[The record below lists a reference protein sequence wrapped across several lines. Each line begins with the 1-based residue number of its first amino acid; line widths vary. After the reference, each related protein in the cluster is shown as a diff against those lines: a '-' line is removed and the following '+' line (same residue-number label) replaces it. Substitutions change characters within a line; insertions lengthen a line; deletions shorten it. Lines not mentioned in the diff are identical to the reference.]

1 MTSME
6 VPRAIKK
13 RKLMDKTLPNVI
25 LEDEEFSV
33 DSKMYQ
39 DLLDM
44 EKRLDWTMTRK
55 RVEVQDALGRPVT
68 TTRTLRLF
76 LSHTVSGQEWQK
88 GEGAGDDVNFDT
100 GDGIPAWQLKIEGRL
115 LEVPHQRKDKASPRK
130 FSAFIKHMIVEMD
143 RDPALYPDGNIV
155 EWARAPNQDALDGFT
170 VRRTGDKP
178 VKIRILIYIEHQ
190 PEQHKI
196 KPELASA
203 LGIKEDSRTGV
214 MQAIW
219 NYIKV
224 KNLQDKS
231 NRKLIKLDEYL
242 SPAFGGR
249 EMISFEELSVEIPK
263 LLTAPDPIIL
273 HYTINPSLIP
283 PERASAYDVE
293 VKMDDSNL
301 KARMNNVV
309 VNMSPE
315 SSREL
320 AKLDEEIAL
329 HVQSLHNAH
338 IKRTFLRSF
347 ASGPAEFVQTW
358 LASQSRDLESILGSG
373 PSEGATVRQEELKR
387 SEFFRLP
394 WVEEAVAVQEGMR
407 LASRLAVMP

>member
-6 VPRAIKK
+6 APRAIKK
-13 RKLMDKTLPNVI
+13 RKLMEKTLPNVI

-55 RVEVQDALGRPVT
+55 RVEVQDALGRPAT

-88 GEGAGDDVNFDT
+88 AEGATDDVNFDT

-115 LEVPHQRKDKASPRK
+115 LEVPHQRKEKAAPRK
-130 FSAFIKHMIVEMD
+130 FSTFIKHMVVEMD

-155 EWARAPNQDALDGFT
+155 EWIRAPNQDPLDGFT

-178 VKIRILIYIEHQ
+178 VKIRLLMHIEHQ
-190 PEQHKI
+190 PEQFKVR
-196 KPELASA
+196 PELANA
-203 LGIKEDSRTGV
+203 LGIKEDSRIGI
-214 MQAIW
+214 MQAVW

-224 KNLQDKS
+224 KNLQDQSK
-231 NRKLIKLDEYL
+231 RKQIKLDEYL

-249 EMISFEELSVEIPK
+249 EMITFEELTVELPK
-263 LLTAPDPIIL
+263 LLMPPDPIVL
-273 HYTINPSLIP
+273 HYTINPSIQP
-283 PERASAYDVE
+283 SERPGAYDVE
-293 VKMDDSNL
+293 VKVDDSNL

-309 VNMSPE
+309 VNMTSE
-315 SSREL
+315 SSREVT
-320 AKLDEEIAL
+320 KLDEEIAL
-329 HVQSLHNAH
+329 HVQSLHNSH

-347 ASGPAEFVQTW
+347 ANNPAEFIQTW
-358 LASQSRDLESILGSG
+358 LASQSRDLESVLGSG

-407 LASRLAVMP
+407 LASRLSVMQ